1 MTVPLLFQPAKSW
14 RKKRRSHMASTDPA
28 KEFFSSNVSD
38 ICPYCAKNI
47 GELSLLGRDNH
58 RQWCY
63 LQHIQPI
70 QLRSGPAQ

>member
-1 MTVPLLFQPAKSW
+1 
-14 RKKRRSHMASTDPA
+14 MASTDPA